1 MVKKLKAA
9 TEGGRKVM
17 ILYLFSGLEPVLGP
31 EVYWLKKR
39 SAHLEEEG
47 YAIIAKVCSINSF
60 YSLWAHWGKGI
71 AQAFWGMLDFT
82 CGSAG
87 KESACKAGDLGLI
100 PGLGRFPGKGKGYP
114 LQYSGVENS
123 MNCIGSQRVGHD
135 WATFTSQTQGWNWHR
150 CQKQKK
156 VILVSLLE

>member
-1 MVKKLKAA
+1 MPDHFFKNVDILKLLLVP
-9 TEGGRKVM
+9 VM
-17 ILYLFSGLEPVLGP
+17 WASLTAQLVRICLQCRRPWFDSWVGKIHWRRDKLPTPVFLGF
-31 EVYWLKKR
+31 L
-39 SAHLEEEG
+39 G
-47 YAIIAKVCSINSF
+47 
-60 YSLWAHWGKGI
+60 
-71 AQAFWGMLDFT
+71 
-82 CGSAG
+82 GSAG

-135 WATFTSQTQGWNWHR
+135 WATFTSQTPGWNWHR

>member
-114 LQYSGVENS
+114 LQCSGLENS
-123 MNCIGSQRVGHD
+123 IDSPWD
-135 WATFTSQTQGWNWHR
+135 PKESDTTEW
-150 CQKQKK
+150 
-156 VILVSLLE
+156 LSLTLHPSSNSKLQWWSRWTWI